1 MCLFTLLPIYGV
13 NPPSKKAQFWG
24 VNRRFQ
30 AQLAK
35 TKNVHITKTTAL
47 IDDCNQILHSDKDH
61 QMSFVGSPHTRITNP
76 RWRTAAIL
84 EKSKKIYLSRGSS
97 DFDEISHDDAIRPS

>member
-1 MCLFTLLPIYGV
+1 M
-13 NPPSKKAQFWG
+13 
-24 VNRRFQ
+24 NRRFQ

-84 EKSKKIYLSRGSS
+84 EKSKKSRGST
-97 DFDEISHDDAIRPS
+97 DFDQIWPGKAFQTS